1 MKLKEWRKKEGLTQR
16 ELSVKLGVQEN
27 SVIRYEAENPR
38 CPAIPV
44 LRKIMEIT
52 QNQVTMIDFFK
63 DCK

>member
-16 ELSVKLGVQEN
+16 ELSVKLGVHEN

-44 LRKIMEIT
+44 LRKIMGIT

>member
-16 ELSVKLGVQEN
+16 ELSKRLGVHEN
-27 SVIRYEAENPR
+27 SVIRYEAENSR

-44 LRKIMEIT
+44 LREIMRIT

-63 DCK
+63 D